1 MKLKEVLVTVANYLE
16 RNEIQYVV
24 VGGFA
29 AIVWGRGRTTY
40 DIDII
45 VNQDQLDVEEFVEFL
60 NSKDFIIS
68 VHDIKTAFKKKTH
81 SYIRLHGQALYRIDL
96 QGIYTQENRE
106 TIKTAKAV
114 TYSGQTIQFGS
125 PENIIA
131 FKLKHRSERDLED
144 ALVVFM
150 AQREKLDWKYLSSLC
165 SRFRVEKELQELQI
179 KADQLQY

>member
-1 MKLKEVLVTVANYLE
+1 MKLKEVLLTVANYLE
-16 RNEIQYVV
+16 KNEIQYVV

-45 VNQDQLDVEEFVEFL
+45 VNQDQLNVEEFVEFL
-60 NSKDFIIS
+60 NSKDLITNID
-68 VHDIKTAFKKKTH
+68 DIKTAFKKKAH
-81 SYIRLHGQALYRIDL
+81 SYIRLHGQQLYRIDL
-96 QGIYTQENRE
+96 QGIYTQQDRE

-114 TYSGQTIQFGS
+114 TYSDQKIQFGS

-150 AQREKLDWKYLSSLC
+150 AQRENLDMKYLLSLC
-165 SRFRVEKELQELQI
+165 SRLGVKKELKEIQI
-179 KADQLQY
+179 KADQLKY